1 MDAELFVGADAEK
14 VVVSTRP
21 LRVRSGLVRRERSGS
36 LVEFVCRPPDGRG
49 LDERITVV
57 SRIAL
62 PLIFVSAVLCA
73 LGVSW
78 LLAVGGCAGVIAAV
92 WRRQARAAQPAAFAV
107 PREEA
112 VTWKEAGSRKS
123 AESRKSAGS
132 WKSAGPREE
141 AGTRKEAGPWEEAGT
156 REGVGARE
164 EAWVLWTVPERGAF
178 YDALDTARR
187 IRKTWPALGG
197 MIDPVLADRA
207 LTGALA
213 ELAEVLER
221 RQELRR
227 LRADLAGVQGAD
239 IPADSPARRAADIQR
254 DRAEQAWREAG
265 DDANRILRAVDAAA
279 RAGESFIRER
289 QVAAVAR
296 HAERT
301 LARVTGAGNVA
312 GNGPELADRTEAVIA
327 AYRELDMK

>member
-1 MDAELFVGADAEK
+1 M
-14 VVVSTRP
+14 
-21 LRVRSGLVRRERSGS
+21 
-36 LVEFVCRPPDGRG
+36 
-49 LDERITVV
+49 
-57 SRIAL
+57 
-62 PLIFVSAVLCA
+62 
-73 LGVSW
+73 
-78 LLAVGGCAGVIAAV
+78 
-92 WRRQARAAQPAAFAV
+92 
-107 PREEA
+107 
-112 VTWKEAGSRKS
+112 
-123 AESRKSAGS
+123 
-132 WKSAGPREE
+132 
-141 AGTRKEAGPWEEAGT
+141 
-156 REGVGARE
+156 
-164 EAWVLWTVPERGAF
+164 WTVPERGAF